1 MHPLLARLGLEIPDD
16 LMQLALS
23 HPSAVGEGLER
34 TLKSN
39 QRLEFLGDSLVGA
52 IVASHFYRAEPLLP
66 EGELT
71 ARKIACVRRDALASA
86 ARRIGLGAYLQFGRG
101 EGAAGGAERNS
112 NLSDA
117 FEALVGA
124 LFLAQGFEA
133 TRDFVLK
140 VLEPEINADPSSLV
154 PAKSRLQE
162 LSQAAGLGT
171 PVYKTAQISP
181 KRHYFSS
188 EVFLGEVRGGRG
200 QGNSKKAAE
209 DAAAQAA
216 IATLKAPTQNS
227 DDL

>member
-1 MHPLLARLGLEIPDD
+1 MHPLLARLGLDIPDD
-16 LMQLALS
+16 LLHLALS

-52 IVASHFYRAEPLLP
+52 IVASHFYRAEPMLP

-71 ARKIACVRRDALASA
+71 SRKIACVRRDALANA
-86 ARRIGLGAYLQFGRG
+86 ARRIGLGAHLQFGRG
-101 EGAAGGAERNS
+101 EGVAGGAERDS

-117 FEALVGA
+117 FEALIGA

-140 VLEPEINADPSSLV
+140 VLEPELNADPASLV

-162 LSQAAGLGT
+162 LSQAAGVG
-171 PVYKTAQISP
+171 
-181 KRHYFSS
+181 H
-188 EVFLGEVRGGRG
+188 
-200 QGNSKKAAE
+200 AE
-209 DAAAQAA
+209 LCDGAGLAQAA
-216 IATLKAPTQNS
+216 LLFQRGFSGSGARRARAGQLQKSRRRRGGARRDCDFERHSTKQR
-227 DDL
+227 